1 VEVGN
6 INLPQKL
13 QNQMFHTGKIIGK
26 AYAQAGYRGY
36 FDVDFMYGKA
46 FLDLDGH
53 AWELF
58 FLDQSKMPATP
69 QS

>member
-1 VEVGN
+1 LN
-6 INLPQKL
+6 PL
-13 QNQMFHTGKIIGK
+13 QQVLCDRVQFVRPLKDKEEKGPE
-26 AYAQAGYRGY
+26 
-36 FDVDFMYGKA
+36 VDFMYGKA